1 MGFTLDFL
9 ANLARMIW
17 NAAPLFLGLCAI
29 IIALAIATGRR
40 EGWSIGDSL
49 YFGFVTGTTVGYGD
63 MTPTTGRSKFFSIM
77 LALVGLIFTGIVV
90 ALAVEAAGVS
100 FDKLHG

>member
-1 MGFTLDFL
+1 MFTLEFL

-17 NAAPLFLGLCAI
+17 AAGPLFLGLCAI
-29 IIALAIATGRR
+29 IVALAIATGRR

-63 MTPTTGRSKFFSIM
+63 MTPTSGRSKFFAII
-77 LALVGLIFTGIVV
+77 LAMIGLMFTGIVV
-90 ALAVEAAGVS
+90 ALAVEAAGVT
-100 FDKLHG
+100 FDQLHG